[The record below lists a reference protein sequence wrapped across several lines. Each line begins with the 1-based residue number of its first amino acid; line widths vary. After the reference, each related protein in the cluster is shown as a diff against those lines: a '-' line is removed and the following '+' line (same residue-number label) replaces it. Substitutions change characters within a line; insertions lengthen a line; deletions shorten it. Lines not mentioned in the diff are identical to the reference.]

1 MLRLGLLA
9 ASRIAE
15 PAVVIPARLVDGVT
29 ITAVAARDQTRA
41 DAAAKRWDLAQAF
54 ASYPELIDCRDV
66 DAIYV
71 GTPASLHRRWA
82 IAAIEAGKHVL
93 CEKPFAA
100 NADDARRIADA
111 ARGSD
116 VVVMEAFHWRYHPF
130 VQEIRKVLDSGELG
144 TIEQIDA
151 MFGIPNAEIPLDDIR
166 FDLALGGGATMD
178 LGCYPIQW
186 VRFAAGAEPQVVSAE
201 AACPVP
207 GIDGSLTAALRWP
220 SGATGSI
227 SSSML
232 YEGDRYEVWL
242 RVRGDRGTMLVTNP
256 LAPQRDGASLVV
268 ESGGERRTVE
278 SDRTTT
284 YYHQLVAFRDAVVH
298 GAPFPTT
305 ADDAVRNMEVIDAC
319 YRAAGLEPRPSVRD

>member
-1 MLRLGLLA
+1 MLRIGLLA

-15 PAVVIPARLVDGVT
+15 PAVVIPARFVDGVT

-41 DAAAKRWDLAQAF
+41 DAAAKRWDLSTSF
-54 ASYPELIDCRDV
+54 ASYPELIDCSDV
-66 DAIYV
+66 DAIYI

-100 NADDARRIADA
+100 NADDARLIADA

-130 VQEIRKVLDSGELG
+130 VQEIRNVLDSGELG

-151 MFGIPNAEIPLDDIR
+151 MFGIPNNEIPLDDIR
-166 FDLALGGGATMD
+166 FDLALGGGSTMD

-186 VRFAAGAEPQVVSAE
+186 VRFAAGAEPEVVSAE
-201 AACPVP
+201 AVCPVP
-207 GIDGSLTAALRWP
+207 GIDGSLTASLRWP

-232 YEGDRYEVWL
+232 YEGARYEVWL
-242 RVRGDRGTMLVTNP
+242 NVRGSRGTMLVTNP
-256 LAPQRDGASLVV
+256 LAPQRDGASLTVD
-268 ESGGERRTVE
+268 SAGEQRTVE
-278 SDRTTT
+278 SDRT
-284 YYHQLVAFRDAVVH
+284 
-298 GAPFPTT
+298 
-305 ADDAVRNMEVIDAC
+305 
-319 YRAAGLEPRPSVRD
+319 